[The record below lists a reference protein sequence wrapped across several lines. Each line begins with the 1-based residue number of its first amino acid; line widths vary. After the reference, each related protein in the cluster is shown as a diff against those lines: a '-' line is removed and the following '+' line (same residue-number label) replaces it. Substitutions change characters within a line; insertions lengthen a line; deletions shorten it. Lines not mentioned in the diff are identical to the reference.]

1 MAGMTSNT
9 TDFTWDSTITTEI
22 LSISGPSVS
31 ISTID
36 VSTMNQGTAGPT
48 PSAGAK
54 QFIKGIADYG
64 EITFE
69 IAFDIDDNASH
80 LALTADM
87 LLPQTVKTWK
97 IEWPDG
103 TDYTEGSGFITAFSP
118 TGSLDDKMTAS
129 ITIRTT
135 SVIVWPS

>member
-9 TDFTWDSTITTEI
+9 TDFTWDGTITTEI

-31 ISTID
+31 IPTID
-36 VSTMNQGTAGPT
+36 VSTMDQGTAGTT

-54 QFIKGIADYG
+54 QFLKGIADYG

-69 IAFDIDDNASH
+69 IAFDIDDNATH

-87 LLPQTVKTWK
+87 LVPQTIKTWK

-129 ITIRTT
+129 VTIRTT
-135 SVIVWPS
+135 TAITWPS